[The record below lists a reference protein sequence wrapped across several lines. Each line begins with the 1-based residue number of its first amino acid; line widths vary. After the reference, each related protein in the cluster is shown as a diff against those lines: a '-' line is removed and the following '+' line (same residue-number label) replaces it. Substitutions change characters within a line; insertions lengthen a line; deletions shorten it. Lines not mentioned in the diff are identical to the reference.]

1 MPRNSQQ
8 TTEMPQ
14 TKTVVAA
21 STPAPAAAAPT
32 VSAQPSAGDATV
44 KRVRRPKAEGETA
57 AAAAAPAAAVATP
70 AAAASSEV
78 ATPKAPRASKASA
91 AVAAPAAASAATA
104 AAPAAPAAPAV
115 AASGAGESSSD
126 EAVSEVDALKQRLT
140 AALEAVRVEKARL
153 QEVGKNLVTLVE
165 TLVRDTNTVLRKSL
179 RRKRRTGT
187 SNANS
192 GFLKP
197 KLVTQELCA
206 FLERPAGTQMSRTEV
221 TRSICDYIKR
231 NELQDKKNRRI
242 IVPDQRLSG
251 LLKLE
256 KGQTLTYFDLQ
267 SKMNHLFA
275 AEETA

>member
-8 TTEMPQ
+8 TTDMPQ
-14 TKTVVAA
+14 TKTVAVAAAAA
-21 STPAPAAAAPT
+21 STATPAPVVA
-32 VSAQPSAGDATV
+32 AQPSGGDATV
-44 KRVRRPKAEGETA
+44 KRVRRPKGEAETA
-57 AAAAAPAAAVATP
+57 AAAPAPAQATPAPAAAEATP
-70 AAAASSEV
+70 A
-78 ATPKAPRASKASA
+78 PKAARVAKATVA
-91 AVAAPAAASAATA
+91 PAVAAPAAAQV
-104 AAPAAPAAPAV
+104 APV
-115 AASGAGESSSD
+115 ASGAGAAESSSD
-126 EAVSEVDALKQRLT
+126 ESVSEIDSLRSRLT
-140 AALEAVRVEKARL
+140 AALDAVRVEKARL
-153 QEVGKNLVTLVE
+153 QEVGKTLVTLVE
-165 TLVRDTNTVLRKSL
+165 GLVRDTNTVLRKSL
-179 RRKRRTGT
+179 RRKRRTG
-187 SNANS
+187 SNSNS

-275 AEETA
+275 SEETA

>member
-1 MPRNSQQ
+1 VP
-8 TTEMPQ
+8 
-14 TKTVVAA
+14 V
-21 STPAPAAAAPT
+21 APAAAAP
-32 VSAQPSAGDATV
+32 
-44 KRVRRPKAEGETA
+44 
-57 AAAAAPAAAVATP
+57 
-70 AAAASSEV
+70 
-78 ATPKAPRASKASA
+78 
-91 AVAAPAAASAATA
+91 
-104 AAPAAPAAPAV
+104 
-115 AASGAGESSSD
+115 AASGAGAAESSSD
-126 EAVSEVDALKQRLT
+126 ESVSEIDALKARLT
-140 AALEAVRVEKARL
+140 AALEAVRTEKARL
-153 QEVGKNLVTLVE
+153 QEVGKTLVSLVE
-165 TLVRDTNTVLRKSL
+165 GLVRDTNTVLRKSL

-275 AEETA
+275 VEETA

>member
-8 TTEMPQ
+8 TTDMPP
-14 TKTVVAA
+14 TKTVAA
-21 STPAPAAAAPT
+21 ATPAPAVAAPA
-32 VSAQPSAGDATV
+32 VAAQPSGGDATV
-44 KRVRRPKAEGETA
+44 KRVRRPKSEAETA
-57 AAAAAPAAAVATP
+57 APATTQVAAVEATPAPKTPRASKQAAVVAAAAPAVVAP
-70 AAAASSEV
+70 VVEA
-78 ATPKAPRASKASA
+78 
-91 AVAAPAAASAATA
+91 
-104 AAPAAPAAPAV
+104 
-115 AASGAGESSSD
+115 SSSD
-126 EAVSEVDALKQRLT
+126 ESASASSSDESVSEVEALRARLT
-140 AALEAVRVEKARL
+140 AALDAVRTEKARL
-153 QEVGKNLVTLVE
+153 QDVGKTLVTLVE
-165 TLVRDTNTVLRKSL
+165 GLVRDTNTVLRKTL
-179 RRKRRTGT
+179 RRKRRVGAVNT
-187 SNANS
+187 NS

-231 NELQDKKNRRI
+231 HELQDKANRRI

-275 AEETA
+275 VEQTA

>member
-21 STPAPAAAAPT
+21 STPAPAAAAPA
-32 VSAQPSAGDATV
+32 VSTQPSASDATV
-44 KRVRRPKAEGETA
+44 KRVRRPKAEGEA
-57 AAAAAPAAAVATP
+57 AAAASTPAAAAPVATP
-70 AAAASSEV
+70 AAAAPSESP
-78 ATPKAPRASKASA
+78 APKVSRASKG
-91 AVAAPAAASAATA
+91 AAASAAAPVSVDVT
-104 AAPAAPAAPAV
+104 AAPAPV
-115 AASGAGESSSD
+115 AASGAGESAAVD

-206 FLERPAGTQMSRTEV
+206 FLERPSGTQMSRTEV

>member
-1 MPRNSQQ
+1 MP
-8 TTEMPQ
+8 P
-14 TKTVVAA
+14 TKNVAVSSSA
-21 STPAPAAAAPT
+21 ATSTPAPATTSAAD
-32 VSAQPSAGDATV
+32 STV
-44 KRVRRPKAEGETA
+44 KRVPRRPKADAE
-57 AAAAAPAAAVATP
+57 ATP
-70 AAAASSEV
+70 AAATSTTSSVAPAVTASEPSTATPTKASRSSKAVAPVAVAPASASSV
-78 ATPKAPRASKASA
+78 AEP
-91 AVAAPAAASAATA
+91 VPAAA
-104 AAPAAPAAPAV
+104 P
-115 AASGAGESSSD
+115 ESSSAD

-140 AALEAVRVEKARL
+140 AALEAVRAEKARL

-165 TLVRDTNTVLRKSL
+165 SLVRDTNTVLRKSL

-231 NELQDKKNRRI
+231 NDLQDKKNRRI

-251 LLKLE
+251 LLKLD

-275 AEETA
+275 EEATA

>member
-8 TTEMPQ
+8 TTDMPP
-14 TKTVVAA
+14 TKNVAVSSSA
-21 STPAPAAAAPT
+21 ATSTPAPATTSAAD
-32 VSAQPSAGDATV
+32 STV
-44 KRVRRPKAEGETA
+44 KRVPRRPKADAE
-57 AAAAAPAAAVATP
+57 ATP
-70 AAAASSEV
+70 AAATSTTSVAAVSASEPSTATPTKASRSSKAVAPVAVAPASASSVSEPV
-78 ATPKAPRASKASA
+78 
-91 AVAAPAAASAATA
+91 PAAA
-104 AAPAAPAAPAV
+104 P
-115 AASGAGESSSD
+115 ESSSAD

-140 AALEAVRVEKARL
+140 AALEAVRAEKARL

-165 TLVRDTNTVLRKSL
+165 SLVRDTNTVLRKSL

-231 NELQDKKNRRI
+231 NDLQDKKNRRI

-251 LLKLE
+251 LLKLD

-275 AEETA
+275 EEPTA